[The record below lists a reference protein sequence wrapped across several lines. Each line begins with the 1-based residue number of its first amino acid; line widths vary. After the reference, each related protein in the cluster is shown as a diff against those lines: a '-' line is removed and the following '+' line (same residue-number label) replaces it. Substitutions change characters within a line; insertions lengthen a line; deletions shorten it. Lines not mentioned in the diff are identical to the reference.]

1 MIRAAGLKKN
11 AILRQPIELAQA
23 KLLGTRNINIQLS
36 AATPDAKLAIVDVL
50 LMLDF
55 QIRRKHA
62 LLKEADLVATHL
74 RTLFSVPGDRVYLQS
89 GYPSEPIIAEAA
101 FRQLADWSHQKPGV
115 LVDILND
122 NLTSG
127 SGLLDCGEVGE
138 LQGRGLLWDAYR
150 RGVEFDHANL
160 KLPGCI
166 NYIAGCLLTTFF
178 TMLFVDQYAN
188 MILDSNPDNINE
200 GPTLR
205 EAFKTARV
213 RFTHFGRMAD
223 ETGTTTYA
231 VWAAF
236 MRCMAISCR
245 NGQLLVDCLVPIL
258 LWDEKLCEHVMSS
271 ILVQFKR
278 QKKGT
283 IAKYSIDEKEV
294 GFFPNVDYSDC
305 TSHRFSLSPGSR
317 PYITLIMELSVQ
329 GPASGDAVTNTKF
342 FSNTQTKAKVN
353 TKDKTKSGDTVPGPA
368 ARPTTPTGQNQQY
381 TADAPSKVIPKA
393 GNHHHERAGHP
404 RYNIF
409 AYGCSPAVYRGIDEE
424 QKAGVALLLRSR
436 DFLGEH
442 ARQDAASIGAV
453 RNMKPFWTGEEDC
466 YHWVECSR
474 LRGGIVQSI
483 EGVFLEEQIQEGE
496 LP

>member
-23 KLLGTRNINIQLS
+23 KLLGTHNINIQLS
-36 AATPDAKLAIVDVL
+36 AVTPDAKLAIVDVL
-50 LMLDF
+50 LTLDF
-55 QIRRKHA
+55 QIRRTHA
-62 LLKEADLVATHL
+62 LLKEASLVATHL

-115 LVDILND
+115 LVEILND

-127 SGLLDCGEVGE
+127 LLDHGEVGE

-150 RGVEFDHANL
+150 RGVEFEYANL
-160 KLPGCI
+160 KLSSDI
-166 NYIAGCLLTTFF
+166 NYSAGCLLTTFF
-178 TMLFVDQYAN
+178 TMLFVDQYAD
-188 MILDSNPDNINE
+188 MILDSKPDNLNE

-213 RFTHFGRMAD
+213 RFTHFGKMAD
-223 ETGTTTYA
+223 ESGTTTYA
-231 VWAAF
+231 AWAAF

-245 NGQLLVDCLVPIL
+245 NGQLLVDCLVPVL

-278 QKKGT
+278 QKKKGT

-305 TSHRFSLSPGSR
+305 TSHRFPLSPDSR

-329 GPASGDAVTNTKF
+329 GPASGDAVTDTKF
-342 FSNTQTKAKVN
+342 FSNIQTK
-353 TKDKTKSGDTVPGPA
+353 TKGTATDKTKFDGTAHDPA
-368 ARPTTPTGQNQQY
+368 ARPTTPTGLDRQY
-381 TADAPSKVIPKA
+381 VTDTPSKVILPKA
-393 GNHHHERAGHP
+393 GSHHRERAGHP
-404 RYNIF
+404 RYSIF
-409 AYGCSPAVYRGIDEE
+409 AYGCSPTVYRGIDEE
-424 QKAGVALLLRSR
+424 QRAGVALLLRSR

-442 ARQDAASIGAV
+442 ARQDPASIGAV
-453 RNMKPFWTGEEDC
+453 RKMKPIWTGGEDC
-466 YHWVECSR
+466 YHWIECSQ
-474 LRGGIVQSI
+474 LRGGTVQSI
-483 EGVFLEEQIQEGE
+483 EGVFLEEQI
-496 LP
+496 